1 MSIGGVHTHAFDAM
15 GSTIELVLKGRSP
28 EAADAAFRSAEVL
41 ADRWER
47 VFSRFRPES
56 ELSRLNRAAAPYR
69 PSRLLFDGIEAAI
82 GAAQLTDGRFD
93 PTVLP
98 ALINLGYD
106 RPYARIV
113 AAGGEVAGQPCL
125 AEPAPSGRWREI
137 VLDRSRKQIQ
147 LPAGVRLDLGGIAK
161 GLYADRLAGELAG
174 WPGGM
179 VSAGG
184 DMRLWGEP
192 PDGDRW
198 IVGIEQPERPGEDI
212 AWFEVNGGGVAT
224 SGTNRRHWRLAGE
237 DVHHLIDPATGRPV
251 EGDLRS
257 VTVAADTAVAAEVA
271 ATALFVAGGATTS
284 MSALIST
291 IWLAV
296 GVDCDGQ
303 IRMLHQPPGGHTDAA
318 SDDAA

>member
-1 MSIGGVHTHAFDAM
+1 MSGGGVHTHAFDTM
-15 GSTIELVLKGRSP
+15 GSTVELVLTGRTP
-28 EAADAAFRSAEVL
+28 EAADVAFTRAKAL

-56 ELSRLNRAAAPYR
+56 ELSRLNRNAASFR

-82 GAAQLTDGRFD
+82 EAARLTEGRFD

-98 ALINLGYD
+98 ALISLGYD

-113 AAGGEVAGQPCL
+113 AAGGEVAGQPCPV
-125 AEPAPSGRWREI
+125 EPAPCGRWRE
-137 VLDRSRKQIQ
+137 VLLDRSRKLIQ
-147 LPAGVRLDLGGIAK
+147 LPEGVQLDLGGIAK
-161 GLYADRLAGELAG
+161 GLYADHLAGELAA

-184 DMRLWGEP
+184 DMRIWGEP

-198 IVGIEQPERPGEDI
+198 IVGIEEPERPGEDI
-212 AWFEVNGGGVAT
+212 AWFEVKGGGVAT

-251 EGDLRS
+251 AGDLRS

-284 MSALIST
+284 VSALTSM

-296 GVDCDGQ
+296 GVECDGQ
-303 IRMLHQPPGGHTDAA
+303 IRMLYQSPRGHTYAA